1 MPCTLYTISHMVTC
15 SKTRVQRHKQDIDID
30 TICCYD
36 ADFPSLP
43 VLICTY
49 VCLALC
55 HFITCSGSFIYHQDQ
70 NTEYLATQGCLLLPF
85 YSPISH
91 PWEPLICPLLLK
103 FCHFKK
109 YYKWTHTACSLWE
122 LAFLTEPKFPGGP
135 SQSCASAAHP
145 FLLLSSNPW
154 CGCPRFVQPFTH
166 WSVFGLLLVWVC
178 YR

>member
-1 MPCTLYTISHMVTC
+1 MTCHVPFNQFPPRSHAQKLQCNITSKILTLIQFAAIMQISPV
-15 SKTRVQRHKQDIDID
+15 
-30 TICCYD
+30 
-36 ADFPSLP
+36 LP

-55 HFITCSGSFIYHQDQ
+55 HFITCIGSFIYHQDQ

-85 YSPISH
+85 HSPISH
-91 PWEPLICPLLLK
+91 PWKPLICPLLLK

-122 LAFLTEPKFPGGP
+122 LAFFTEPKFPGGP
-135 SQSCASAAHP
+135 SQPCVSAAHP

-166 WSVFGLLLVWVC
+166 
-178 YR
+178 